1 MVSLPLQSVQSI
13 LQAVPSLN
21 VLVIGDA
28 MLDHYIFGDAERI
41 SPEAPVPVVKVEREA
56 CRLGGACNVAL
67 NLKSLGAHVTFL
79 GVVGT
84 DEAGCALQR
93 LLKEADIGFC
103 DENFRSDIQTIVKTR
118 VVARHQQLCRLDR
131 EKKFS
136 EASVVAVIAQTEA
149 FLQKNAVSA
158 ILVSDYAKGT
168 VTQAL
173 LNKLVELKKSYSFF
187 LAVDPKPKNKLC
199 YNGIDLL
206 KPNRAEAFQLA
217 DFNIEP
223 NQTFPLDAVAKEIFN
238 RHSVRYLAVTLGE
251 QGIAL
256 AENGGK
262 TQTAPAV
269 AKEVFDVS
277 GAGDTALAAL
287 TVAFCTYRTP
297 SEAIAFANLLSGI
310 VIRKVGTAVTTPEE
324 ILAYASKT
332 LGSVS

>member
-1 MVSLPLQSVQSI
+1 MTLSLQSVQSI
-13 LQAVPSLN
+13 LHTVPSLN

-41 SPEAPVPVVKVEREA
+41 SPEAPVPVVAVDHEA
-56 CRLGGACNVAL
+56 YRLGGACNVAL
-67 NLKSLGAHVTFL
+67 NAKSLGAHVTFL
-79 GVVGT
+79 GIAGT
-84 DEAGCALQR
+84 DEAGCTLQR
-93 LLKEADIGFC
+93 LLKEASIEFC
-103 DENFRSDIQTIVKTR
+103 DENFRSDVQTIVKTR
-118 VVARHQQLCRLDR
+118 VIARHQQLCRLDR

-136 EASVVAVIAQTEA
+136 EASVATVIAQAEA
-149 FLQKNAVSA
+149 FLQKNAVSV

-173 LNKLVELKKSYSFF
+173 LDRLVELKKRYCFF

-199 YNGIDLL
+199 YNGVDLL
-206 KPNRAEAFQLA
+206 KPNRAEVLRLA
-217 DFNIEP
+217 DCDTEA
-223 NQTFPLDAVAKEIFN
+223 NQVFPLDTVAKEIFN
-238 RHSVRYLAVTLGE
+238 RHSVCYLAVTLGE

-262 TQTAPAV
+262 TYTAPAI

-287 TVAFCTYRTP
+287 TVAFCTNRTP

>member
-1 MVSLPLQSVQSI
+1 MSLSLQSVQSI
-13 LQAVPSLN
+13 LQAVPSLK
-21 VLVIGDA
+21 VLVIGDG

-41 SPEAPVPVVKVEREA
+41 SPEAPVPVVAVDRDA
-56 CRLGGACNVAL
+56 YRLGGACNVAL
-67 NLKSLGAHVTFL
+67 NAKSLGARVAFL
-79 GVVGT
+79 GIVGT
-84 DEAGCALQR
+84 DEAGCTLQR

-103 DENFRSDIQTIVKTR
+103 SENFRSDVQTIVKTR
-118 VVARHQQLCRLDR
+118 VIARHQQLCRVDR
-131 EKKFS
+131 EKQFS
-136 EASVVAVIAQTEA
+136 KASVVAVIAQAEA
-149 FLQKNAVSA
+149 FLKKNAVSA

-168 VTQAL
+168 VTQAFL
-173 LNKLVELKKSYSFF
+173 DRLVELKKSYSFF

-206 KPNRAEAFQLA
+206 KPNRAEALRLA
-217 DFNIEP
+217 SFNIEP
-223 NQTFPLDAVAKEIFN
+223 NRAFPSDTVAKEIFN

-251 QGIAL
+251 QGIVL

-262 TQTAPAV
+262 TYTAPAV

-287 TVAFCTYRTP
+287 TVAFCINRTP

>member
-1 MVSLPLQSVQSI
+1 MTLPRQSVQSI

-21 VLVIGDA
+21 VLVIGDG

-41 SPEAPVPVVKVEREA
+41 SPEAPVPVVAVDREA
-56 CRLGGACNVAL
+56 YRLGGTCNVAL
-67 NLKSLGAHVTFL
+67 NAKSLGAHVTFL
-79 GVVGT
+79 GIVGT
-84 DEAGCALQR
+84 DEAGCTLQR
-93 LLKEADIGFC
+93 LLKEADIEFC
-103 DENFRSDIQTIVKTR
+103 DENFRSDVQTIVKTR
-118 VVARHQQLCRLDR
+118 VIARHQQLCRLDR

-136 EASVVAVIAQTEA
+136 EAQAAAVISQAEA

-158 ILVSDYAKGT
+158 VLVSDYAKGT
-168 VTQAL
+168 VTQEL
-173 LNKLVELKKSYSFF
+173 LDRLVELKKRYSFF

-206 KPNRAEAFQLA
+206 KPNRAEALQLA
-217 DFNIEP
+217 NFNTEP
-223 NQTFPLDAVAKEIFN
+223 NRTFPSDVIAKEIFKH
-238 RHSVRYLAVTLGE
+238 HSVRYLAVTLGD
-251 QGIAL
+251 QGIVF
-256 AENGGK
+256 AENGEK
-262 TQTAPAV
+262 THTAPAV

-287 TVAFCTYRTP
+287 AVAFCTHRTP

-332 LGSVS
+332 GSVS

>member
-1 MVSLPLQSVQSI
+1 MVLLPLQSVQSI
-13 LQAVPSLN
+13 LQAVPSLK

-41 SPEAPVPVVKVEREA
+41 SPEAPVPVVAVDREA
-56 CRLGGACNVAL
+56 YRLGGACNVAL
-67 NLKSLGAHVTFL
+67 NAKSLGAHVTFL
-79 GVVGT
+79 GIVGT
-84 DEAGCALQR
+84 DEAGSTLQR

-103 DENFRSDIQTIVKTR
+103 NENFRSDVQTIVKTR
-118 VVARHQQLCRLDR
+118 VIARHQQLCRLDR
-131 EKKFS
+131 ERKFS
-136 EASVVAVIAQTEA
+136 EASITAVIAQTEA
-149 FLQKNAVSA
+149 FLQKNAASA
-158 ILVSDYAKGT
+158 ILISDYAKGT

-173 LNKLVELKKSYSFF
+173 LNRLIELKKRYCFF
-187 LAVDPKPKNKLC
+187 LAVDPKPKNTLC
-199 YNGIDLL
+199 YNGVDLL
-206 KPNRAEAFQLA
+206 KPNRSEALRLMN
-217 DFNIEP
+217 FNIEP
-223 NQTFPLDAVAKEIFN
+223 NQTFPLDTVAKEIFN
-238 RHSVRYLAVTLGE
+238 RHSVRYLAVTLGG

-287 TVAFCTYRTP
+287 AVAFCTHRTP

>member
-1 MVSLPLQSVQSI
+1 MVLLPLQSVQSI
-13 LQAVPSLN
+13 LQVVPSLK
-21 VLVIGDA
+21 VLVIGDG
-28 MLDHYIFGDAERI
+28 MLDHYISGDAERI
-41 SPEAPVPVVKVEREA
+41 SPEAPVPVVSVDRETYHP
-56 CRLGGACNVAL
+56 GGACNVAL
-67 NLKSLGAHVTFL
+67 NAKSLGANVTFL

-84 DEAGCALQR
+84 DEAGCTLQR

-103 DENFRSDIQTIVKTR
+103 NENFRSDVQTIVKTR
-118 VVARHQQLCRLDR
+118 VIARHQQLCRLDR

-136 EASVVAVIAQTEA
+136 EASVAAVIAQAEA

-158 ILVSDYAKGT
+158 VLVSDYAKGT

-173 LNKLVELKKSYSFF
+173 LDKLVELKKHYSFF

-199 YNGIDLL
+199 YNGVDLL
-206 KPNRAEAFQLA
+206 KPNRTEALQLA
-217 DFNIEP
+217 NFNTEP
-223 NQTFPLDAVAKEIFN
+223 NQTFSSDAVAREILN
-238 RHSVRYLAVTLGE
+238 RHSVRYLTVTLGE
-251 QGIAL
+251 QGVAL
-256 AENGGK
+256 AENGGSI
-262 TQTAPAV
+262 QTAPAV

-287 TVAFCTYRTP
+287 AIAFCAHHTP

>member
-1 MVSLPLQSVQSI
+1 MTLSRKSVQSI
-13 LQAVPSLN
+13 LQAVQSLN

-28 MLDHYIFGDAERI
+28 MLDRYIFGDAERI
-41 SPEAPVPVVKVEREA
+41 SPEAPVPVVRIEHEA

-67 NLKSLGAHVTFL
+67 NLKSLGANVTFL
-79 GVVGT
+79 GSVGT
-84 DEAGCALQR
+84 DEAGSVLQR
-93 LLKEADIGFC
+93 LLREAGISFC
-103 DENFRSDIQTIVKTR
+103 GENFRSDVQTIVKTR
-118 VVARHQQLCRLDR
+118 VIARHQQLCRLDR

-136 EASVVAVIAQTEA
+136 EASVATVIAQAEA

-158 ILVSDYAKGT
+158 VLVSDYAKGT

-173 LNKLVELKKSYSFF
+173 LDKLVELKKHYSFF

-199 YNGIDLL
+199 YNGVDLL
-206 KPNRAEAFQLA
+206 KPNRTEALQLA
-217 DFNIEP
+217 NFNTEP
-223 NQTFPLDAVAKEIFN
+223 NQTFSSDAVAREIFN
-238 RHSVRYLAVTLGE
+238 RHSVRYLTVTLGE
-251 QGIAL
+251 QGVAL
-256 AENGGK
+256 AENGGSI
-262 TQTAPAV
+262 QTAPAV

-287 TVAFCTYRTP
+287 AVAFCAHRTP

-324 ILAYASKT
+324 ILVYASKT

>member
-1 MVSLPLQSVQSI
+1 MTLSRKSVQSV

-28 MLDHYIFGDAERI
+28 MLDRYIFGDAERI
-41 SPEAPVPVVKVEREA
+41 SPEAPVPVVRIEREA

-67 NLKSLGAHVTFL
+67 NLKSLGANVTFL
-79 GVVGT
+79 GSVGT
-84 DEAGCALQR
+84 DEAGSVLQR
-93 LLKEADIGFC
+93 LLREAGISFC
-103 DENFRSDIQTIVKTR
+103 GENFRSDVQTIVKTR
-118 VVARHQQLCRLDR
+118 VIARHQQLCRLDR

-136 EASVVAVIAQTEA
+136 EASVATVIAQAEA
-149 FLQKNAVSA
+149 FLQTNAVSV

-173 LNKLVELKKSYSFF
+173 LDRLVTLKKSYSFF

-223 NQTFPLDAVAKEIFN
+223 NQAFPSDAIAKEIFKH
-238 RHSVRYLAVTLGE
+238 HSLRYLAVTLGE
-251 QGIAL
+251 QGIVL
-256 AENGGK
+256 WKNGGK
-262 TQTAPAV
+262 TYTAPAV

-287 TVAFCTYRTP
+287 AVAFCTNRTP